1 MNRRYDVLLCDAD
14 DTLFDFKK
22 AEENAFAEICAA
34 ASLGDP
40 HALLPAYSCINA
52 SLWRLLERGGITQS
66 ALRTRRFELFLAEIG
81 RDELDA
87 HQMGLDFADALS
99 RQGVLLPGAL
109 DAVRR
114 WSRALPVVVVTNG
127 IARVQHGRMARCE
140 VRRFISGM
148 VISEEVGAAKPDP
161 RMLHIAMEQAG
172 VSDARRAL
180 MLGDSLTSD
189 IAAANRA
196 GVDACWFN
204 PQGREN
210 DRGLPVRYEI
220 RSLDEVDAILIGED
234 A

>member
-40 HALLPAYSCINA
+40 HALLPVYSCINA
-52 SLWRLLERGGITQS
+52 ELWRLLERGGITQS
-66 ALRTRRFELFLAEIG
+66 ALRTRRFEIFLKKIG
-81 RDELDA
+81 RGELDA

-109 DAVRR
+109 DAVQR
-114 WSRALPVVVVTNG
+114 WSRVLPVIVVTNG
-127 IARVQHGRMARCE
+127 IARVQHGRMERCE
-140 VRRFISGM
+140 VRHFISGL

-161 RMLHIAMEQAG
+161 RMLRIAMELAG
-172 VSDARRAL
+172 VGDVRRAL

-189 IAAANRA
+189 IAAANNA
-196 GVDACWFN
+196 GMDACWYN
-204 PQGREN
+204 PSGKPA
-210 DRGLPVRYEI
+210 PVNADIRYTITDI
-220 RSLDEVDAILIGED
+220 RDAAKCALSE
-234 A
+234 

>member
-22 AEENAFAEICAA
+22 EEENAFAEICAA

-40 HALLPAYSCINA
+40 HALLPVYSRINA
-52 SLWRLLERGGITQS
+52 ELWRLLERGGITQS
-66 ALRTRRFELFLAEIG
+66 ALRTRRFEIFLREIG
-81 RDELDA
+81 RGELDA

-109 DAVRR
+109 DAVQR
-114 WSRALPVVVVTNG
+114 WSRVLPVIVVTNG
-127 IARVQHGRMARCE
+127 IARVQHGRMERCE
-140 VRRFISGM
+140 VRHFISGM

-161 RMLHIAMEQAG
+161 RMLRIAMEQAG
-172 VSDARRAL
+172 VGDVRRAL
-180 MLGDSLTSD
+180 MLGNSLTSD
-189 IAAANRA
+189 IAAAYHA

-220 RSLDEVDAILIGED
+220 RSLDEVDAILIGEYM
-234 A
+234 